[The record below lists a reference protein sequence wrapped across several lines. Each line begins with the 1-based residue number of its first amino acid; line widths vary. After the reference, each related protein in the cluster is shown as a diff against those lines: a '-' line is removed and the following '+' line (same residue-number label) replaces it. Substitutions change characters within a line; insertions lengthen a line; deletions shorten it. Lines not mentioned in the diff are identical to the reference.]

1 MIDESTRLRFVVSG
15 FRDLESQLADCMGYI
30 PFIDSNK
37 YILSPKFI
45 PIISESCGFIES
57 IFKES
62 EGNKGRRYAL
72 KDYAKLLEPR
82 LELENTITVF
92 LNSPI
97 FFLNPFKLWTNSQP
111 TWWKAYNMLK
121 HHRLSSY
128 EIATFDNA
136 IMAMAALHQVI
147 SRSIDF
153 VPSLISDGW
162 FNSDSDDV
170 GELIVARII
179 EAGVPIHV
187 IPVESRFFVSPL
199 RDNFVSINDG
209 DTKIEECD
217 FSNRVK
223 CILSVYEWL
232 TPIA

>member
-1 MIDESTRLRFVVSG
+1 MIDDNTRMRFVVSG
-15 FRDLESQLADCMGYI
+15 FRDLESQLADCMDYI

-37 YILSPKFI
+37 YIISPKFI

-62 EGNKGRRYAL
+62 EGIKGRRCAL

-92 LNSPI
+92 LNPPI
-97 FFLNPFKLWTNSQP
+97 LFLNPFKSWTNSQP

-128 EIATFDNA
+128 EIATYDNT
-136 IMAMAALHQVI
+136 IMSMAALHQVI

-162 FNSDSDDV
+162 FNSDSVDV
-170 GELIVARII
+170 GELIVARIS

-187 IPVESRFFVSPL
+187 IPAESRFFVSPL
-199 RDNFVSINDG
+199 HDNFVSFNDG

-223 CILSVYEWL
+223 SILSVYEWF
-232 TPIA
+232 TPTA

>member
-1 MIDESTRLRFVVSG
+1 MIDNNTSMRFVVSG
-15 FRDLESQLADCMGYI
+15 FRDLESQLADCMDYI

-37 YILSPKFI
+37 YVISPKFI

-62 EGNKGRRYAL
+62 DEVKGRRYAL
-72 KDYAKLLEPR
+72 KDYSKLLEPR
-82 LELENTITVF
+82 LELGNTITIL
-92 LNSPI
+92 LNQPI
-97 FFLNPFKLWTNSQP
+97 RFLNPFKSWTKSQP

-128 EIATFDNA
+128 EIATYDNT
-136 IMAMAALHQVI
+136 IMSMAALHQVI

-162 FNSDSDDV
+162 FNTDSADVSD
-170 GELIVARII
+170 LIVARIS
-179 EAGVPIHV
+179 ESGVPIQV

-199 RDNFVSINDG
+199 HGNFLSFIDG
-209 DTKIEECD
+209 DTKIKECD

-223 CILSVYEWL
+223 SILSVYEWFPP
-232 TPIA
+232 TA